1 MLRPDLRP
9 ELSPGPAV
17 ASAAAAPPA
26 LQRATGRLEL
36 AVGLRAG
43 TTRLVLHRESGS
55 TKARFPRPAARGP
68 LECVLLNTA
77 GGLAGGDQL
86 EQRILVE
93 DGAALLAVGQA
104 AEKVYRS
111 TGPDALL
118 RTRLEVRA
126 GGTLLWLPQET
137 ILFDGARLDR
147 RLEVDAAAD
156 ARLVLV
162 EAVVLG
168 RTERG
173 ERVREGRL
181 VDRRLLRREGTLLLT
196 DPFRLEGPI
205 AALADRPALLGGA
218 KAFATLLALGPGVDV
233 ALLEAVRARLVD
245 APARAAAG
253 LRGPVLLAR
262 LLAADGFALRRAL
275 LPALELLLA
284 RFGVAAGVPRVW
296 RC

>member
-17 ASAAAAPPA
+17 PSAAAAPA

-36 AVGLRAG
+36 ALGLRAG
-43 TTRLVLHRESGS
+43 ATRLVVHREAGS
-55 TKARFPRPAARGP
+55 TKARFPRSSERGP

-77 GGLAGGDQL
+77 GGLAGGDHL
-86 EQRILVE
+86 EQRILLE
-93 DGAALLAVGQA
+93 EGAALLAIGQA

-111 TGPDALL
+111 IGPDAVV
-118 RTRLEVRA
+118 RTRLEARA
-126 GGTLLWLPQET
+126 GTTLFWLPQET
-137 ILFDGARLDR
+137 ILFDGGRLDR
-147 RLEVDAAAD
+147 TLEVDAAAD

-162 EAVVLG
+162 EAMVLG

-181 VDRRLLRREGTLLLT
+181 VDRRVVRREGALLLA

-218 KAFATLLALGPGVDV
+218 NAFATLLAFGPGIDV
-233 ALLEAVRARLVD
+233 PLVEAVRARLVD

-262 LLAADGFALRRAL
+262 LLAPDGFALRRAL
-275 LPALELLLA
+275 VPALELLLTH
-284 RFGVAAGVPRVW
+284 FGVAAGVPRVW